1 MRLLVPSEVFFRQFS
16 SDPFA
21 IKLQHGEEAGEGEL
35 LVVQEV
41 LKKLPGQTT
50 QGYHLRRC
58 HVPVGGD
65 HRQAVPW
72 YSHHESLVSTLTS
85 TYVEI
90 H

>member
-1 MRLLVPSEVFFRQFS
+1 MRLLVPSEVFLRQFS

-50 QGYHLRRC
+50 QGNHLRRC
-58 HVPVGGD
+58 HVPGGGD

-72 YSHHESLVSTLTS
+72 YSHHDPLV
-85 TYVEI
+85 
-90 H
+90 